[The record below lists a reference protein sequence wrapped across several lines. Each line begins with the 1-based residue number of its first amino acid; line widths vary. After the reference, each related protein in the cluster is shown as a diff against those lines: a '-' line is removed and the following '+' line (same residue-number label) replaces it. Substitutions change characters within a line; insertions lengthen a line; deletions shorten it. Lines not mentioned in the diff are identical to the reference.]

1 MNLGDLRQ
9 IKIWLQLIDGLLA
22 GAAMV
27 AAYYIRVHLLPD
39 ILPLESREIGEFALY
54 VPYIALMAFL
64 APLVLSRR
72 GLYRHFS
79 GRGRK
84 ANLTAML
91 EASLILF
98 LVGVSV
104 IFFFKQSPSRIVFIV
119 FVPTFFL
126 FLLFREEIFFRFR
139 LFRRQAEHY
148 SVRLLLVTESPEGS
162 DRWINL
168 FSDAPVGVRIT
179 RTFPAESGSIADFTK
194 ALHEDSAGIVLFEV
208 GTRHMN
214 WTAQAIKACEE
225 EGVEAWLSTDFVG
238 TQLARAHF
246 EEIMNRN
253 LLVFRSTRAGT
264 WQSVA
269 KVLLDRV
276 AATILLVLLSP
287 LLFLIWIAIKLE
299 SPGPVL
305 FKQRRSGRHGDPFT
319 MYKFRTMHSDAEMR
333 KAELEA
339 LNEMSGPVF
348 KIKKDPRVTRVGAF
362 LRFTSLDELPQLLN
376 VFLGQMSLVGP
387 RPLPTYETL
396 AMTANT
402 QRRRLSVTPGMTCL
416 WQISGRN
423 EVKDFS
429 DWVRLDLEYID
440 QWSLWLDFQILLRTI
455 PAVLFGR
462 GAR

>member
-1 MNLGDLRQ
+1 MNLGDVRQ

-22 GAAMV
+22 GTAMV
-27 AAYYIRVHLLPD
+27 LAYALRVHVLPD
-39 ILPLESREIGEFALY
+39 IFPLESREIGEFSLY
-54 VPYIALMAFL
+54 VPYIAMMAFL
-64 APLVLSRR
+64 APVVLSRR

-84 ANLTAML
+84 ANLNAVL
-91 EASLILF
+91 EACLILF

-104 IFFFKQSPSRIVFIV
+104 IFFFKQSPSRIVFIL
-119 FVPTFFL
+119 FVPCFFFL
-126 FLLFREEIFFRFR
+126 LLFREEIFFRFR
-139 LFRRQAEHY
+139 LFRRQSERY
-148 SVRLLLVTESPEGS
+148 SVRLMLVTESADSS

-168 FSDAPVGVRIT
+168 FSDAPVGVKIT
-179 RTFPAESGSIADFTK
+179 RTFPVESGSVSDFVQ

-214 WTAQAIKACEE
+214 WASQAIKACED
-225 EGVEAWLSTDFVG
+225 EGIEAWLSTDFVG
-238 TQLARAHF
+238 TQIARAQF
-246 EEIMNRN
+246 EEIMSRN

-269 KVLLDRV
+269 KVIFDRITSSLL
-276 AATILLVLLSP
+276 IVLLSP
-287 LLFLIWIAIKLE
+287 LFLLIWVAIKLE
-299 SPGPVL
+299 SPGPV
-305 FKQRRSGRHGDPFT
+305 FFRQRRSGRHGDPFT
-319 MYKFRTMHSDAEMR
+319 MVKFRTMHSDAEMR

-348 KIKKDPRVTRVGAF
+348 KIKRDPRVTRVGSF
-362 LRFTSLDELPQLLN
+362 LRFTSLDELPQLFN
-376 VFLGQMSLVGP
+376 VFLGHMSLVGP

-396 AMTANT
+396 AMTANA

-423 EVKDFS
+423 EVADFA

>member
-22 GAAMV
+22 GIAMV

-54 VPYIALMAFL
+54 VPYIAMMAVL

-119 FVPTFFL
+119 FVPAFFL
-126 FLLFREEIFFRFR
+126 LLLLREEIFFRFR

-238 TQLARAHF
+238 TQIARAQF

-269 KVLLDRV
+269 KALLDRI
-276 AATILLVLLSP
+276 TSTLLLILLSP
-287 LLFLIWIAIKLE
+287 LFLLIWIAIKWE
-299 SPGPVL
+299 SPGPVF

-348 KIKKDPRVTRVGAF
+348 KIKKDPRVTRVGSF
-362 LRFTSLDELPQLLN
+362 LRFTSLDELPQLIN

-396 AMTANT
+396 AMTANA

-423 EVKDFS
+423 EVTDFA

>member
-22 GAAMV
+22 GIAMV

-54 VPYIALMAFL
+54 VPYIAMMAVL

-119 FVPTFFL
+119 FVPAFFL
-126 FLLFREEIFFRFR
+126 LLLLREEIFFRFR

-148 SVRLLLVTESPEGS
+148 SVRLLLVAESPEGS

-238 TQLARAHF
+238 TQIARAQF

-269 KVLLDRV
+269 KALLDRI
-276 AATILLVLLSP
+276 TSTLLLILLSP
-287 LLFLIWIAIKLE
+287 LFLLIWIAIKLE
-299 SPGPVL
+299 SPGPVF

-348 KIKKDPRVTRVGAF
+348 KIKKDPRVTRVGSF
-362 LRFTSLDELPQLLN
+362 LRFTSLDELPQLIN

-396 AMTANT
+396 AMTANA

-423 EVKDFS
+423 EVTDFA

>member
-1 MNLGDLRQ
+1 MNLGDVRQ

-22 GAAMV
+22 GSAMIT
-27 AAYYIRVHLLPD
+27 AYYIRVYLLPD
-39 ILPLESREIGEFALY
+39 FLPLESREIGEFGIY
-54 VPYIALMAFL
+54 VPYIGMMAIL

-72 GLYRHFS
+72 GLYGHFS
-79 GRGRK
+79 ARGRK
-84 ANLTAML
+84 ANWAAMF
-91 EASLILF
+91 EAGLILF
-98 LVGVSV
+98 LIGVSV
-104 IFFFKQSPSRIVFIV
+104 IFFFKQSPSRIVFIL
-119 FVPTFFL
+119 FVPVFFL
-126 FLLFREEIFFRFR
+126 FLSLREEIFYRFR
-139 LFRRQAEHY
+139 VSRRKAEHY
-148 SVRLLLVTESPEGS
+148 SVRLMLVSDSTENS

-168 FSDAPVGVRIT
+168 FSDAPVGVRVT
-179 RTFPAESGSIADFTK
+179 RTFPAESGSMPDFAK
-194 ALHEDSAGIVLFEV
+194 ALHEDSVGIVLFDV
-208 GTRHMN
+208 STRQMN
-214 WTAQAIKACEE
+214 WTAQAIQACEE

-269 KVLLDRV
+269 KALFDRLTATLLL
-276 AATILLVLLSP
+276 ILLSP
-287 LLFLIWIAIKLE
+287 LFLLIWIAIKLE
-299 SPGPVL
+299 SPGPAL
-305 FKQRRSGRHGDPFT
+305 FRQRRSGRHGDPFT

-333 KAELEA
+333 KAELDA
-339 LNEMSGPVF
+339 LNEMKGPVF

-362 LRFTSLDELPQLLN
+362 LRFTSLDELPQLFN

-396 AMTANT
+396 AMTANA

-423 EVKDFS
+423 EVQDFA

>member
-22 GAAMV
+22 GIAMV

-39 ILPLESREIGEFALY
+39 ILPLESREIGEFGLY
-54 VPYIALMAFL
+54 VPYIAMMAVL

-72 GLYRHFS
+72 GLYRHFA

-126 FLLFREEIFFRFR
+126 LLLLREEIFFRFR

-225 EGVEAWLSTDFVG
+225 EGVEAWLSTEFVG
-238 TQLARAHF
+238 TQIARAQF

-269 KVLLDRV
+269 KALLDRI
-276 AATILLVLLSP
+276 TSTLLLILLSP
-287 LLFLIWIAIKLE
+287 LFLLIWIAIKLE
-299 SPGPVL
+299 SPGPVF

-348 KIKKDPRVTRVGAF
+348 KIKKDPRVTRVGSF
-362 LRFTSLDELPQLLN
+362 LRFTSLDELPQLIN

-396 AMTANT
+396 AMTANA

-423 EVKDFS
+423 EVTDFA

>member
-348 KIKKDPRVTRVGAF
+348 KLKKDPRVTRVGAF

>member
-22 GAAMV
+22 GIAMV

-54 VPYIALMAFL
+54 VPYIAMMAVL

-72 GLYRHFS
+72 GLYRHFA

-126 FLLFREEIFFRFR
+126 LLLLREEIFFRFR

-208 GTRHMN
+208 STRLMN

-225 EGVEAWLSTDFVG
+225 EGVEAWLSTEFVG
-238 TQLARAHF
+238 TQIARAQF

-264 WQSVA
+264 WQSVTKA
-269 KVLLDRV
+269 LLDRI
-276 AATILLVLLSP
+276 TSTLLLILLSP
-287 LLFLIWIAIKLE
+287 LFLLIWIAIKLE
-299 SPGPVL
+299 SPGPVF

-348 KIKKDPRVTRVGAF
+348 KIKKDPRVTRVGSF
-362 LRFTSLDELPQLLN
+362 LRFTSLDELPQLIN

-396 AMTANT
+396 AMTANA

-423 EVKDFS
+423 EVTDFA

>member
-1 MNLGDLRQ
+1 MNLGDVRQ
-9 IKIWLQLIDGLLA
+9 IKIWLQLIDGLIA

-27 AAYYIRVHLLPD
+27 AAYLIRVYLLPD
-39 ILPLESREIGEFALY
+39 ILPLESREIGEFTLY
-54 VPYIALMAFL
+54 IPYIALMAIL
-64 APLVLSRR
+64 APLLLSRR

-84 ANLTAML
+84 ANLNAML

-104 IFFFKQSPSRIVFIV
+104 VFFFKQSPSRIVFIL
-119 FVPTFFL
+119 FIPIFFL
-126 FLLFREEIFFRFR
+126 LLLLREEVFLRFR

-148 SVRLLLVTESPEGS
+148 SVRLLLVTESTQSS

-168 FSDAPVGVRIT
+168 FSDAPVGVRVT
-179 RTFPAESGSIADFTK
+179 RTFPVESGSMEDFIQ
-194 ALHEDSAGIVLFEV
+194 ALHDDSAGIVLFEV

-225 EGVEAWLSTDFVG
+225 EGIEAWLSTDFVG
-238 TQLARAHF
+238 TQLARAQF

-269 KVLLDRV
+269 KALLDRV
-276 AATILLVLLSP
+276 ASTLLLILLSP
-287 LLFLIWIAIKLE
+287 LFLLIWIAIKLE
-299 SPGPVL
+299 SPGPV
-305 FKQRRSGRHGDPFT
+305 FFRQRRSGRHGDPFT

-362 LRFTSLDELPQLLN
+362 LRFTSLDELAQLIN

-396 AMTANT
+396 AMTANN

>member
-22 GAAMV
+22 GIAMV

-39 ILPLESREIGEFALY
+39 ILPLESREIGEFGLY
-54 VPYIALMAFL
+54 VPYIAMMAVL

-119 FVPTFFL
+119 FVPAFFL
-126 FLLFREEIFFRFR
+126 LLLLREEIFFRFR
-139 LFRRQAEHY
+139 IFRRQAEHY

-179 RTFPAESGSIADFTK
+179 RTFPVESGSIADFTK

-238 TQLARAHF
+238 TQIARAQF

-269 KVLLDRV
+269 KALLDRI
-276 AATILLVLLSP
+276 TSTLLLILLSP
-287 LLFLIWIAIKLE
+287 LFLLIWIAIKWE
-299 SPGPVL
+299 SPGPVF

-348 KIKKDPRVTRVGAF
+348 KIKKDPRVTRVGSF
-362 LRFTSLDELPQLLN
+362 LRFTSLDELPQLIN

-396 AMTANT
+396 AMTANA

-423 EVKDFS
+423 EVTDFA

>member
-22 GAAMV
+22 GTAMV

-39 ILPLESREIGEFALY
+39 ILPLESREIGEFSLY
-54 VPYIALMAFL
+54 VPYIAMMAIL

-119 FVPTFFL
+119 FVPAFFFL
-126 FLLFREEIFFRFR
+126 LLLREEIFFRFR

-168 FSDAPVGVRIT
+168 FSDAPVGVQIT
-179 RTFPAESGSIADFTK
+179 RTFPVGSGSIADFTK
-194 ALHEDSAGIVLFEV
+194 VLHDDSAGIVLFDV
-208 GTRHMN
+208 GTGHMN

-238 TQLARAHF
+238 TQIARAHF

-269 KVLLDRV
+269 KALFDRLTATLLL
-276 AATILLVLLSP
+276 ILLSP
-287 LLFLIWIAIKLE
+287 LFLLIWIAIKLE
-299 SPGPVL
+299 SPGPAL
-305 FKQRRSGRHGDPFT
+305 FRQRRSGRHGDPFT

-333 KAELEA
+333 KAELDA
-339 LNEMSGPVF
+339 LNEMKGPVF

-362 LRFTSLDELPQLLN
+362 LRFTSLDELPQLFN

-396 AMTANT
+396 AMTANA

-423 EVKDFS
+423 EVQDFA